1 MKERLYVIFFVIVL
15 GLVAAAVLT
24 VANSVLYP
32 KYKENVEREAKGNV
46 LIALGIP
53 GWDKAR
59 VKTATIEE
67 IKATFSKYIVAVHEG
82 KALARGEE
90 LPPGVEPDFYEGYR
104 DEAHADFIGY
114 AFKITGPGFWDRIS
128 GYLAVDADLKEVIGI
143 TFYEDSE
150 TPGLGHKI
158 NDEAWQRA
166 QWIERGEEKRGVSL
180 YRPGTEEP
188 WIGITP
194 AAPGKPAN
202 EVDAISGATETS
214 GALQKF
220 MNAQLAVFIEKVNAY
235 REAR

>member
-1 MKERLYVIFFVIVL
+1 MKERLYIIVFVVVL

-32 KYKENVEREAKGNV
+32 KYKENIERESKGNV

-67 IKATFSKYIVAVHEG
+67 IKKAFDKYIIAVPAVET
-82 KALARGEE
+82 LAPGE
-90 LPPGVEPDFYEGYR
+90 EPDFYEGYELEE
-104 DEAHADFIGY
+104 DGTHGALVGY
-114 AFKITGPGFWDRIS
+114 AFKITGAGFWDRIS
-128 GYLAVDADLKEVIGI
+128 GYLAVDPDVKEVIGI

-158 NDEAWQRA
+158 NEPEWQATWVGRS
-166 QWIERGEEKRGVSL
+166 I

-188 WIGITP
+188 GIGITP
-194 AAPGKPAN
+194 ARRDKPAN

-214 GALQKF
+214 GAVQRFL
-220 MNAQLAVFIEKVNAY
+220 NARLAVFVEKVTAY
-235 REAR
+235 KAGQ

>member
-1 MKERLYVIFFVIVL
+1 MKERLYIIFFVVVL
-15 GLVAAAVLT
+15 GLVAALVLT

-59 VKTATIEE
+59 VKAATIKE
-67 IKATFSKYIVAVHEG
+67 IKKAFDKYIVAVHEG
-82 KALARGEE
+82 KALGPGEE
-90 LPPGVEPDFYEGYR
+90 LEPGVEPDFYQGYEL
-104 DEAHADFIGY
+104 EADGRKGALVGY

-128 GYLAVDADLKEVIGI
+128 GYLAVDPDLEEVIGI
-143 TFYEDSE
+143 TFYEDCE

-158 NDEAWQRA
+158 NEPEWQKT
-166 QWIERGEEKRGVSL
+166 WIGRPIYK
-180 YRPGTEEP
+180 PGTDEP

-194 AAPGKPAN
+194 PGRGKPPN

-220 MNAQLAVFIEKVNAY
+220 LNAQLKVFVEKVKAY
-235 REAR
+235 KAGQ